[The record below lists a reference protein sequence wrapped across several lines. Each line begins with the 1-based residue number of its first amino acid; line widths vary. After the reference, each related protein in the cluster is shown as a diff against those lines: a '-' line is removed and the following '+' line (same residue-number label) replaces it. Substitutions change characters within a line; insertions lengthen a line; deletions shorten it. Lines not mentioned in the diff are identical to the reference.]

1 MQQTIQLQRS
11 AQRAFSIQSWL
22 NAKSD
27 SFSLLMGETVTNLQ
41 VILVHL
47 ILLFLG
53 GTVVAIEASLSLA
66 LLLLA
71 CAAWAVYRLNMTE
84 KGGEQ

>member
-1 MQQTIQLQRS
+1 MQQTIQLQRK

-22 NAKSD
+22 NAKSQTG
-27 SFSLLMGETVTNLQ
+27 SLIMGETVTNLQ
-41 VILVHL
+41 VVLVHL

-53 GTVVAIEASLSLA
+53 GTVVAIEASLSLT

-84 KGGEQ
+84 KGGAR

>member
-1 MQQTIQLQRS
+1 MNGSVLSMRK

-84 KGGEQ
+84 KGGTR

>member
-11 AQRAFSIQSWL
+11 AQRSLAIKTWL
-22 NAKSD
+22 SAKSETG
-27 SFSLLMGETVTNLQ
+27 SLLMGETVTNLQ
-41 VILVHL
+41 VVIVHL